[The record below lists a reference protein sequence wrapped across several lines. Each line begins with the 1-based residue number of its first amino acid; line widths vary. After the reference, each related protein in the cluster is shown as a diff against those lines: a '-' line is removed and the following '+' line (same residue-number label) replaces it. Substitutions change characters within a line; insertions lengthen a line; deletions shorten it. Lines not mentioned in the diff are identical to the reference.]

1 MQGHDVLFD
10 IENSRIGFAESS
22 CDYNYLISGKRSEEF
37 DPFDLDRDVRRFYS
51 KHFCQ
56 SEKCR
61 SMVVKAFFISHS
73 CLLFMFY
80 LLRRSRRK
88 DNDGKSMGVRGRGR
102 RQGHTCIKLKNSMEE
117 EMENLVVEKA

>member
-37 DPFDLDRDVRRFYS
+37 DPFDLDREVRRFYR
-51 KHFCQ
+51 KNFCQ
-56 SEKCR
+56 SERCR
-61 SMVVKAFFISHS
+61 SMVVNAFWVSHS

-88 DNDGKSMGVRGRGR
+88 DNERKSISLRGRKGT
-102 RQGHTCIKLKNSMEE
+102 QGHTCIKLKNSMEE
-117 EMENLVVEKA
+117 EVENLVEEA